1 MSLKEANWEKKP
13 VFSVLTEEM
22 GLINDTSSIVLV
34 KSTSDLISQD
44 KSRKFSNNLYLSSKI
59 FLDT

>member
-44 KSRKFSNNLYLSSKI
+44 KSRKFSNNLHLSSKI